1 MAHFE
6 PRGTVNAS
14 LFGATE
20 GVLLLAAAVETSL
33 LAGLA
38 LTISGVGVGSAIA
51 TFFLRLNDFLLGP
64 FALIPSFGGGGLA
77 TVGRQTAAVLGYGL
91 FFLLI
96 IGGVSWLDRR
106 RIIS

>member
-1 MAHFE
+1 MQQFE

-20 GVLLLAAAVETSL
+20 GVLLLAAAFESVL
-33 LAGLA
+33 IAGLA
-38 LTISGVGVGSAIA
+38 LLVSRVGIGSVAGA
-51 TFFLRLNDFLLGP
+51 LFLRLNDLLLGP
-64 FALIPSFGGGGLA
+64 FALLFISVGGSGVA
-77 TVGRQTAAVLGYGL
+77 IGRQVAAVLGYGL

-106 RIIS
+106 RVFY